1 MRSHFALLVVLL
13 SLVVVGTT
21 VVAGDVQPH
30 PTHIDSVAGDRTAA
44 DETPTNGTSIHITPR
59 SNGDAHWNVSMEFA
73 LNDENETEAFERL
86 GTDFE
91 QGENDD
97 IGFSAETFRRIAKM
111 EQEETGR
118 EMKIRNVGREYSVGN
133 ETGQLT
139 LSFVWTNFTR
149 VNDGKIY
156 LGDAFLLDGGE
167 STWLRSLSANQNL
180 FIHTPDGYQIQNSNF
195 GHANGTISLRGPMT
209 IRSSTGGRDFVR
221 VTYNE
226 ENPGPVNEST
236 PWTMYL
242 AGLLVLVGIIGAG
255 LYAFLQRDED
265 EPSLDSE
272 PSDSRPVPSSDPD
285 PVEDEP
291 DLELLSDEER
301 VEHLLQQNGGRM
313 KQATIVKETNWSN
326 AKVSQLL
333 SAMNDSDRIDKLRIG
348 RENLI
353 TLLGED
359 VTDFDDE

>member
-1 MRSHFALLVVLL
+1 
-13 SLVVVGTT
+13 
-21 VVAGDVQPH
+21 
-30 PTHIDSVAGDRTAA
+30 
-44 DETPTNGTSIHITPR
+44 
-59 SNGDAHWNVSMEFA
+59 MEFA

-91 QGENDD
+91 RGGNDD
-97 IGFSAETFRRIAKM
+97 LGFSAETFRQIARI
-111 EQEETGR
+111 EQAETGR
-118 EMKIRNVGREYSVGN
+118 EMKIRNVDRESVVAN
-133 ETGQLT
+133 ETGLLT

-149 VNDGKIY
+149 VNDDKIY
-156 LGDAFLLDGGE
+156 LGDAFLFDGGE

-195 GHANGTISLRGPMT
+195 GHTNGTIPLYGPMT

-226 ENPGPVNEST
+226 VNPGPVEEST
-236 PWTMYL
+236 SWTMYI

-255 LYAFLQRDED
+255 IYAFLQRDGD
-265 EPSLDSE
+265 EPDLDSD
-272 PSDSRPVPSSDPD
+272 PSDSRSVPSPDPD
-285 PVEDEP
+285 SDSEPAEDEP

-301 VEHLLQQNGGRM
+301 VEHLLQQSGGRM

-353 TLLGED
+353 TLPGED